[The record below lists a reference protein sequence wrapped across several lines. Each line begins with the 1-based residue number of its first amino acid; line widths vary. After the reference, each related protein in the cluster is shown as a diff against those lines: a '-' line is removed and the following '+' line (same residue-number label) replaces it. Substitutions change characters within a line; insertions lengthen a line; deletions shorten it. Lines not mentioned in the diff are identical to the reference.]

1 MRHLFILVLLFTI
14 LSANAQSVKNQ
25 QFVGWRGGT
34 NNVKLKSFPNKD
46 RSLNCVVITSP
57 DSLMANVYNSK
68 LEVVYSFRTRNY
80 GVEET
85 PDNVI
90 GGFFKDNLITVILN
104 NKYSDYLVNLV
115 FNTTDLSTTGYKS
128 IINLD
133 DKRFV
138 GTVNAGNMCYHISSS
153 KKIPS
158 LIINSFMPLGILN
171 ENTYFLNKG
180 TNTKL
185 TDKELIKALTVP
197 DGLGRSSKMALIDND
212 IVSDADEAVFKN
224 KIYLKNDSLILTV
237 DDNFLETKIF
247 KLDLNSNNL
256 TYQTIAQNIEKDSLG
271 NISVINDGFLDYL
284 DKSHNSVIIE
294 NTLYHIFVTDSY
306 LQLRANN
313 LNNGKM
319 IAFYYTNVMQE
330 INYKNTDIIQ
340 EGTSASSTQIKKL
353 NTTQFFRKILRG
365 SAVLTGIKNSNN
377 QHQLTVG
384 GYKYLQSNTG
394 AGGFGAGGFGAGG
407 FGGGV
412 ISGGLSIG
420 LSLNRNWDM
429 VTRFKSLFDPITAK
443 HIEGEITETGTDL
456 IDDYTADIA
465 IPTEG
470 RDTFYSNGN
479 TYYSYYDNKLKSL
492 VAIMLK

>member
-1 MRHLFILVLLFTI
+1 MRYLFIVLFACI
-14 LSANAQSVKNQ
+14 IFNSQAQSVKNQ
-25 QFVGWRGGT
+25 QFVGWRCGT

-46 RSLNCVVITSP
+46 RSLNCVVVTSP
-57 DSLMANVYNSK
+57 DSLIANVYNSK

-104 NKYSDYLVNLV
+104 NKYSDYLVNIV

-138 GTVNAGNMCYHISSS
+138 GTVNAGNMFYHISSS
-153 KKIPS
+153 KKVPS

-237 DDNFLETKIF
+237 DDTHLETKIF
-247 KLDLNSNNL
+247 KLDLNSTNVSYKSIVHNS
-256 TYQTIAQNIEKDSLG
+256 EKDSLG
-271 NISVINDGFLDYL
+271 NLIIVADYSDEL
-284 DKSHNSVIIE
+284 MEKSYNSTIID
-294 NTLYHIFVTDSY
+294 NLLYHVFVTEYDIKLSATN
-306 LQLRANN
+306 LTNGQLVAIY
-313 LNNGKM
+313 K
-319 IAFYYTNVMQE
+319 TNHIQD
-330 INYKNTDIIQ
+330 IIYKNTDIIQ
-340 EGTSASSTQIKKL
+340 EGTSASSTQVKKL
-353 NTTQFFRKILRG
+353 NCIQFFRKILRG
-365 SAVLTGIKNSNN
+365 SAVLTGIRNANN

-384 GYKYLQSNTG
+384 GYKRLQS
-394 AGGFGAGGFGAGG
+394 GGGGGFGAGG
-407 FGGGV
+407 FGGGF
-412 ISGGLSIG
+412 GGGMIG
-420 LSLNRNWDM
+420 GGMIVGLTLNRNWDM

-443 HIEGEITETGTDL
+443 HIKGEITETGTDL

-492 VAIMLK
+492 VVIMLK